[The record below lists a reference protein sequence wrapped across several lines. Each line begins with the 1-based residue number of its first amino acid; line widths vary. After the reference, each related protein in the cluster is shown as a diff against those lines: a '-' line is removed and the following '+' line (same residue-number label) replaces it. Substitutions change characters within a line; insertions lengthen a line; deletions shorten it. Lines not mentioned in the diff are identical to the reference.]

1 MTKYGEYVCM
11 NISVEVNVDV
21 MDGDKAY
28 LGMHGQ
34 LLGTLCL
41 IYFFIGS
48 TYSL

>member
-1 MTKYGEYVCM
+1 M

-34 LLGTLCL
+34 LLGTLATFLCL